1 MLNVVVLRQKVDLGT
16 IRGILKTG
24 RAMAPSLVSEG
35 MPDPYKHAPLH
46 MGYHAEFDRCWS
58 DSYKRTYGDRLG
70 KQGSS
75 CPDFQGHSIGT
86 NTDLLST

>member
-1 MLNVVVLRQKVDLGT
+1 MLNVVLRQKVDLGT
-16 IRGILKTG
+16 IRGILKT
-24 RAMAPSLVSEG
+24 SLVSEG